1 MVKFYQFI
9 SNDRES
15 TAPNT
20 LFGKM
25 CYSRLP
31 NDKYQIAN
39 FLPLVFRSISVKI
52 VPKQSNFCHFG
63 GTKQG
68 PSLWDRWAHGEW
80 ILNHPLVVYM
90 SLVIKIFRKLWED
103 ILSLFFIRWTRP
115 NPSTATMWICLPC
128 ISTSNWCKNRFL
140 TTPPSFFISILI
152 QLLIHRTCI
161 VGWVEPKRDKPS
173 RERYQTGLGL
183 KKIV

>member
-1 MVKFYQFI
+1 MVKFYQFT

-20 LFGKM
+20 LFGKI

-52 VPKQSNFCHFG
+52 VPKQPNFCHFG

-103 ILSLFFIRWTRP
+103 ILPFFL
-115 NPSTATMWICLPC
+115 SA
-128 ISTSNWCKNRFL
+128 
-140 TTPPSFFISILI
+140 
-152 QLLIHRTCI
+152 
-161 VGWVEPKRDKPS
+161 E
-173 RERYQTGLGL
+173 LGL
-183 KKIV
+183 TLVLPPCGSAFHAFPPPIDAKIDFSLLPHHFSFPF